1 MNILSTL
8 ALLAILARYT
18 AASTADEPSHAGD
31 VEVPVGE
38 QEPDVPLGSDTL
50 ADIFDNR
57 GIEYVSQVIARNNFD
72 VGDLL
77 NGMSQS
83 TKLLGDPMKL
93 VAVLK
98 NVKGAKDQGFVLER
112 SIVMMF
118 EGHWTSSI
126 DYFLV
131 LLESEEPTRGL
142 KDVAIRHV
150 FLEGIKNGRK
160 DLVMQFCR
168 RPAISTETYTHGLVS
183 SGLRSDSVHI
193 FAELLKSASKSDLLV
208 AQKHRMYSALN
219 DARKKAIMEAI
230 SAETPKTQNI
240 EREVAA
246 VRETVWEITNT
257 MTPRPTDRIDYI
269 ITSYMTNEDAEKPQT
284 QLAQSVPMDE
294 VPETMSEQS
303 NVHEPAT
310 ETPKVVDEPKD
321 ISFEDQFR
329 EAAEEGNFEWL
340 NANLENWKERRD
352 LLDYV
357 IAKGADVTVW
367 FIQNVEG
374 AKERVLAALFDKGE
388 GIIDEVLGKVKYDDY
403 DLWDL
408 TNYRSELAGS
418 PEKFFRI
425 LDKIKEPKNQEYAV
439 RCGCQQLVRSWETR
453 SGWSTCECTWKK
465 NIQW

>member
-1 MNILSTL
+1 MASKFAENDRGADIESVATLSTSETRTHALTYIMNILSTL
-8 ALLAILARYT
+8 ALLAILAKYT

-38 QEPDVPLGSDTL
+38 QEPDVPLGSDAL

-93 VAVLK
+93 VAVLR
-98 NVKGAKDQGFVLER
+98 NVKGAKDQRFVLER

-168 RPAISTETYTHGLVS
+168 RPAISTETYTRGLVS
-183 SGLRSDSVHI
+183 SGLRSDGHI

-230 SAETPKTQNI
+230 SAETPKTQDI

-246 VRETVWEITNT
+246 VRETVWEITDT
-257 MTPRPTDRIDYI
+257 LTPRPTDRIDYI
-269 ITSYMTNEDAEKPQT
+269 ITSYMTNEEAEEPQI

-303 NVHEPAT
+303 NVHEPTT

-329 EAAEEGNFEWL
+329 EAVEEGNFEVVECKL
-340 NANLENWKERRD
+340 GEL
-352 LLDYV
+352 
-357 IAKGADVTVW
+357 
-367 FIQNVEG
+367 EG
-374 AKERVLAALFDKGE
+374 A
-388 GIIDEVLGKVKYDDY
+388 
-403 DLWDL
+403 
-408 TNYRSELAGS
+408 
-418 PEKFFRI
+418 
-425 LDKIKEPKNQEYAV
+425 
-439 RCGCQQLVRSWETR
+439 
-453 SGWSTCECTWKK
+453 
-465 NIQW
+465 